1 MIGGMMNPTQLLD
14 HIDIHGNM
22 QVADFGSGMGH
33 LTIAMAKRLA
43 KSGTVHA
50 FDVQKESLETLRRDA
65 RAEGVL
71 NIQALWTDLENPK
84 STKLAD
90 HSMDLVMIANVLFQ
104 SDAKDTIIAESARI
118 VKPSGKVVVSDW
130 SVESVFAGPPS
141 SRRIP
146 KDSMK
151 ELFRKQQLHF
161 VKEIPAGA
169 HHYAMIFATHE

>member
-1 MIGGMMNPTQLLD
+1 MIGGMMHPTQLLE

-33 LTIAMAKRLA
+33 LTITLAKRLA
-43 KSGTVHA
+43 KNGTVHA
-50 FDVQKESLETLRRDA
+50 FDVQKEALETLRRDA

-71 NIQALWTDLENPK
+71 NIQALWTDLETPK

-90 HSMDLVMIANVLFQ
+90 RSMDLVIIANVLFQ
-104 SDAKDTIIAESARI
+104 SDAKDAMIAEAHRI
-118 VKPSGKVVVSDW
+118 LKPTGKVVVTDW
-130 SVESVFAGPPS
+130 SPETLSAGPPS
-141 SRRIP
+141 TRRIP

-151 ELFRKQQLHF
+151 ELFHKHHFQF

-169 HHYAMIFATHE
+169 HHYAMIFSKHE